1 MNQKK
6 KLYGKILL
14 PTALAAALL
23 SLTACGSGDSNNAST
38 IASITNESSA
48 VSTVNGEVPYTFFD
62 DAVFV
67 GDSVSLSNGCQKSI
81 YHAWYER
88 HCGLRKRRCREK
100 HGNRIGANK
109 RKESGHNHLCAIN
122 DANRR
127 YCTNRLFNK

>member
-62 DAVFV
+62 DAVFA
-67 GDSVSLSNGCQKSI
+67 GDSVSLKLNLYVSAQRKNDNAFNTRKL
-81 YHAWYER
+81 WY
-88 HCGLRKRRCREK
+88 RK
-100 HGNRIGANK
+100 
-109 RKESGHNHLCAIN
+109 
-122 DANRR
+122 
-127 YCTNRLFNK
+127 

>member
-48 VSTVNGEVPYTFFD
+48 VSTVNGEVPYTC
-62 DAVFV
+62 
-67 GDSVSLSNGCQKSI
+67 LS
-81 YHAWYER
+81 ATPF
-88 HCGLRKRRCREK
+88 L
-100 HGNRIGANK
+100 
-109 RKESGHNHLCAIN
+109 
-122 DANRR
+122 
-127 YCTNRLFNK
+127 